1 MFPFVRWFLSL
12 DEKPAILT
20 ICSGPLRSSDRTKAS
35 EYIELHEQVETS
47 LDLLDNL
54 ESFLSTFQT
63 DLTSVAGQI
72 SELQRRSKDIEERLK
87 GRRKIET
94 PLANLIADLTI
105 PPELAT
111 LLLDTNVGE
120 PWIEA
125 IAQFEKIFDAIKARG
140 RVKASKDLSEVAQAL
155 GIVVATKLRA
165 FFLALLQ
172 PIRSNMSTNMQVLQ
186 TSVLLKYKS
195 LFKYLQR
202 NHPNVA
208 IEVQRAYTGT
218 ARTYYET
225 GFRRYVRSLTTIKT
239 IIKGRSGEPFE
250 LVGANNERVETELKV
265 AHLENAF
272 LDGPAV
278 TMAFMADEKSYKDP
292 VEALFRS
299 LIIVLLDN
307 ASAEYSF
314 VRQFFNREDQNEPS
328 VSRAGSVIGDDDH
341 LESVNESSDA
351 EPKPKR
357 PIFAHRRQSSTS
369 SAVSVRSAI
378 LRRQREEDAYFAE
391 IWKQVMEPVLQY
403 TETFVQ
409 SIINPSLLESKPS
422 VVPILTMIRL
432 NEAAYQEA
440 GKRGCAPL
448 ETFLVGLR
456 ISLWPVFQ
464 SEMGAHVESLK
475 KLADAA
481 TGSMLARG
489 NAAQRYAILFSAI
502 LALLGEEEEPMLFLN
517 LSRLR
522 QELTRLVSVQA
533 GKVRD
538 PTQKAIY
545 LSTTYEA
552 VLQTLSKGPKP
563 TTHPKAQTETAFWR
577 EREEEARRRIASTQ
591 G

>member
-1 MFPFVRWFLSL
+1 MASITAEDISFY
-12 DEKPAILT
+12 
-20 ICSGPLRSSDRTKAS
+20 RTKAP
-35 EYIELHEQVETS
+35 EFIELHDQVETS

-54 ESFLSTFQT
+54 ETFLSTFQT

-72 SELQRRSKDIEERLK
+72 SELQRRSKEIEERLK
-87 GRRKIET
+87 GRRRIER
-94 PLANLIADLTI
+94 PLASLIADLTV

-120 PWIEA
+120 PWLEA
-125 IAQFEKIFDAIKARG
+125 IPQFEKIFDSIKERG
-140 RVKASKDLSEVAQAL
+140 RVKASKDLTEVAQAL
-155 GIVVATKLRA
+155 GLVVATKLRS

-186 TSVLLKYKS
+186 TSVLLKYRT

-202 NHPNVA
+202 SHPTVA
-208 IEVQRAYTGT
+208 TELQRAYTGT

-225 GFRRYVRSLTTIKT
+225 GFRRYIRGLTA
-239 IIKGRSGEPFE
+239 IKGRSGEPFE

-265 AHLENAF
+265 AHLENAS

-278 TMAFMADEKSYKDP
+278 TMAFMADEKNYKEP
-292 VEALFRS
+292 VEGLFRS
-299 LIIVLLDN
+299 LVIVVMDN

-314 VRQFFNREDQNEPS
+314 IRQFFNREDQNEPS
-328 VSRAGSVIGDDDH
+328 ASRATSVIGDDDH

-351 EPKPKR
+351 EPR
-357 PIFAHRRQSSTS
+357 PRHHTLAHRRQSSTS
-369 SAVSVRSAI
+369 SVVSVRSAI
-378 LRRQREEDAYFAE
+378 LRKQREEDAYFAE

-403 TETFVQ
+403 TEAFVQ
-409 SIINPSLLESKPS
+409 SIINPSLLEPKPS
-422 VVPILTMIRL
+422 VVPILTMIRF

-440 GKRGCAPL
+440 GKRGCTPL

-456 ISLWPVFQ
+456 ISLWPTFQ
-464 SEMGAHVESLK
+464 SEMSAHVESLK

-481 TGSMLARG
+481 TGSMLVRG
-489 NAAQRYAILFSAI
+489 NIRDTVVRAAAQRYATLFSAM

-522 QELTRLVSVQA
+522 QELTRLISVQA

-552 VLQTLSKGPKP
+552 VLQILSNGPKP
-563 TTHPKAQTETAFWR
+563 NTHPKAQTETAFWR